1 MAKEAKIWGPKEERT
16 SRSPRR
22 TRRRQSRRR
31 TGPLSSTRRD
41 PAIDYPLLPEVEN
54 TGAGAE
60 TDRGIEVSRIP
71 EQIRSFVAV
80 ELPDE
85 ARAGLASLRRELE
98 RDEQRF
104 VKWVDPGGIHLTLKF
119 LGNIPS
125 RRVTEITEA
134 MKKAVQGLAPFHLE
148 ISALGAFPGLKQPRV
163 VWVGVGGELDK
174 LSTLRQNIDSALAAL
189 GFARE
194 ERPFVP
200 HLTVARVREG
210 ASAPEKGR
218 FGELVGSVAFE
229 GRYRIDVEAVR
240 LMRSQLTPAGAI
252 YTCLSVVGLGPR

>member
-1 MAKEAKIWGPKEERT
+1 LPEGERI
-16 SRSPRR
+16 
-22 TRRRQSRRR
+22 
-31 TGPLSSTRRD
+31 GAGTRRD
-41 PAIDYPLLPEVEN
+41 
-54 TGAGAE
+54 
-60 TDRGIEVSRIP
+60 RGVEVSRIP
-71 EQIRSFVAV
+71 EQIRSFVAI
-80 ELPDE
+80 ELPGE
-85 ARAGLASLRRELE
+85 ARKGLASLRRELE
-98 RDEQRF
+98 REEHGF
-104 VKWVDPGGIHLTLKF
+104 VKWVDPGGVHLTLKF

-134 MKKAVQGLAPFHLE
+134 MKKAAQGLSPFLLE
-148 ISALGAFPGLKQPRV
+148 ISGLGAFPSLKQPRV

-174 LSTLRQNIDSALAAL
+174 LSTLQQNIDSALATL

-210 ASAPEKGR
+210 ASASERAK

-229 GRYRIDVEAVR
+229 GRYRVDVDAIR

-252 YTCLSVVGLGPR
+252 YTCLSAVGLGPQ